1 LEHILNDLIATYH
14 SANEINWDVLPQKF
28 VLKWN
33 FSNGG
38 NIICSD
44 KSKLDRKQAIKELNR
59 FQKIKP
65 HLKYAEPQY
74 DVEKVLLCE
83 KFIETQ
89 NGEAPVDYKFYCFN
103 GEAKYVLCCY
113 GRSLDHRPAF
123 YFFDKDW
130 HLQRFNK
137 MGKEAPEGFTYVVRN
152 GFPSLRCTNYTV
164 IFTVRPFTI
173 EESEAVFETKPIYL
187 NLNEIYRLADKYAD
201 NQEKY
206 YSIMRKAS
214 LLYPNDTYVNLTM
227 AFLAIKRQNVEEA
240 TEYLNKVKDC
250 PQKTMN
256 QGLIAYLTGDLD
268 KAVQLVQQA
277 NLQGVQEAAEQL
289 KEFDKLIQ
297 YNNKNKKNNQ

>member
-1 LEHILNDLIATYH
+1 MYIHTVKHLWFHYLLCGISPKLSVKFWYRLYLKKPLDLEHPKTLDEKIQWMKLYYYKDNPLVYQCADKFRVRDYVKNCGLEHILNDLIATYH

-44 KSKLDRKQAIKELNR
+44 KSKIDRKQAIKELNR

-74 DVEKVLLCE
+74 EVEKVLLCE

-113 GRSLDHRPAF
+113 GRSIDHRPAF

-130 HLQRFNK
+130 QLQRFNK
-137 MGKEAPEGFTYVVRN
+137 MGKEAPEGFTMPKPVGMDDLFHYAEILSKPFPFVRADFYLEN
-152 GFPSLRCTNYTV
+152 GKAYFGELT
-164 IFTVRPFTI
+164 FTPGGGYDMNRLP
-173 EESEAVFETKPIYL
+173 ETQLKFG
-187 NLNEIYRLADKYAD
+187 
-201 NQEKY
+201 Q
-206 YSIMRKAS
+206 M
-214 LLYPNDTYVNLTM
+214 VNL
-227 AFLAIKRQNVEEA
+227 
-240 TEYLNKVKDC
+240 
-250 PQKTMN
+250 PP
-256 QGLIAYLTGDLD
+256 
-268 KAVQLVQQA
+268 
-277 NLQGVQEAAEQL
+277 
-289 KEFDKLIQ
+289 
-297 YNNKNKKNNQ
+297 KNTK

>member
-1 LEHILNDLIATYH
+1 MYIHTVKHLWFHYLLCGISPKLSVKFWYRLYLKKPLDLEHPKTLDEKIQWMKLYYYKDNPLVYQCADKFRVRDYVKNCGLEHILNDLIATYH
-14 SANEINWDVLPQKF
+14 SANEINWDVLPKKF

-113 GRSLDHRPAF
+113 GRSIDHRPAF

-130 HLQRFNK
+130 QLQRFNK
-137 MGKEAPEGFTYVVRN
+137 MGKEAPEGFTMPKPEGMDDLFHYAEILSKPFPFVRADFYLEK
-152 GFPSLRCTNYTV
+152 GKAYFGELT
-164 IFTVRPFTI
+164 FTPGGGYDMNRLP
-173 EESEAVFETKPIYL
+173 ETQLKFG
-187 NLNEIYRLADKYAD
+187 
-201 NQEKY
+201 Q
-206 YSIMRKAS
+206 M
-214 LLYPNDTYVNLTM
+214 VNL
-227 AFLAIKRQNVEEA
+227 
-240 TEYLNKVKDC
+240 
-250 PQKTMN
+250 PP
-256 QGLIAYLTGDLD
+256 
-268 KAVQLVQQA
+268 
-277 NLQGVQEAAEQL
+277 
-289 KEFDKLIQ
+289 
-297 YNNKNKKNNQ
+297 KNTK

>member
-1 LEHILNDLIATYH
+1 MYIHTVKHLWFHYLLCGISPKLSVKFWYRLYLKKPLDLEHPKTLDEKIQWMKLYYYKDNPLVYQCADKFRVRDYVKNCGLEHILNDLIATYH
-14 SANEINWDVLPQKF
+14 SANEINWDVLPKKF

-44 KSKLDRKQAIKELNR
+44 KSKIDRKQAIKELNR

-130 HLQRFNK
+130 QLQRFNK
-137 MGKEAPEGFTYVVRN
+137 MGKEAPEGFTMPKPEGMDDLFHYAEILSKPFPFVRADFYLEN
-152 GFPSLRCTNYTV
+152 GKAYFGELT
-164 IFTVRPFTI
+164 FTPGGGYDMNRLP
-173 EESEAVFETKPIYL
+173 ETQLKFG
-187 NLNEIYRLADKYAD
+187 
-201 NQEKY
+201 Q
-206 YSIMRKAS
+206 M
-214 LLYPNDTYVNLTM
+214 VNL
-227 AFLAIKRQNVEEA
+227 
-240 TEYLNKVKDC
+240 
-250 PQKTMN
+250 PP
-256 QGLIAYLTGDLD
+256 
-268 KAVQLVQQA
+268 
-277 NLQGVQEAAEQL
+277 
-289 KEFDKLIQ
+289 
-297 YNNKNKKNNQ
+297 KNTK

>member
-1 LEHILNDLIATYH
+1 MYIHTVRHLWFHYLLCRISPKLSVKFWYRRYLKKPLDLENPKTLDEKIQWMKLYYYKDNSLVYQCADKLRVRDYVKDCGLEHILNDLIATYR
-14 SANEINWDVLPQKF
+14 SANEIDWDALPQKF

-74 DVEKVLLCE
+74 NVEKVLLCE
-83 KFIETQ
+83 KYIETE

-113 GRSLDHRPAF
+113 GRSIDHRPAF

-137 MGKEAPEGFTYVVRN
+137 MGKEAPEGFTMPKPDGMDDLFHYAEILSKPFPFVRADFYLEN
-152 GFPSLRCTNYTV
+152 GKAYFGELT
-164 IFTVRPFTI
+164 FTPAGGYDMNRLP
-173 EESEAVFETKPIYL
+173 ETQLKFG
-187 NLNEIYRLADKYAD
+187 
-201 NQEKY
+201 Q
-206 YSIMRKAS
+206 M
-214 LLYPNDTYVNLTM
+214 VNLPP
-227 AFLAIKRQNVEEA
+227 KRI
-240 TEYLNKVKDC
+240 
-250 PQKTMN
+250 
-256 QGLIAYLTGDLD
+256 G
-268 KAVQLVQQA
+268 
-277 NLQGVQEAAEQL
+277 
-289 KEFDKLIQ
+289 
-297 YNNKNKKNNQ
+297 

>member
-1 LEHILNDLIATYH
+1 MYIHTVKHLWFHYLLCGISPKLSVKFWYRLYLKKPLDLEHPKTLDEKIQWMKLYYYKDNPLVYQCADKFRVRDYVKNCGLEHILNDLIATYH

-113 GRSLDHRPAF
+113 GRSIDHRPAF

-130 HLQRFNK
+130 QLQRFNK
-137 MGKEAPEGFTYVVRN
+137 MGKEAPEGFTMPKPEGMDDLFHYAEILSKPFPFVRADFYLEK
-152 GFPSLRCTNYTV
+152 GKAYFGELT
-164 IFTVRPFTI
+164 FTPGGGYDMNRLP
-173 EESEAVFETKPIYL
+173 ETQLKFG
-187 NLNEIYRLADKYAD
+187 
-201 NQEKY
+201 Q
-206 YSIMRKAS
+206 M
-214 LLYPNDTYVNLTM
+214 VNL
-227 AFLAIKRQNVEEA
+227 
-240 TEYLNKVKDC
+240 
-250 PQKTMN
+250 PP
-256 QGLIAYLTGDLD
+256 
-268 KAVQLVQQA
+268 
-277 NLQGVQEAAEQL
+277 
-289 KEFDKLIQ
+289 
-297 YNNKNKKNNQ
+297 KNTK

>member
-1 LEHILNDLIATYH
+1 M
-14 SANEINWDVLPQKF
+14 
-28 VLKWN
+28 KWN

-113 GRSLDHRPAF
+113 GRSIDHRPAF

-130 HLQRFNK
+130 QLQRFNK
-137 MGKEAPEGFTYVVRN
+137 MGKEAPEGFTMPKPEGMDDLFHYAEILSKPFPFVRADFYLEN
-152 GFPSLRCTNYTV
+152 GKAYFGELT
-164 IFTVRPFTI
+164 FTPGGGYDMNRLP
-173 EESEAVFETKPIYL
+173 ETQLKFG
-187 NLNEIYRLADKYAD
+187 
-201 NQEKY
+201 Q
-206 YSIMRKAS
+206 M
-214 LLYPNDTYVNLTM
+214 VNL
-227 AFLAIKRQNVEEA
+227 
-240 TEYLNKVKDC
+240 
-250 PQKTMN
+250 PP
-256 QGLIAYLTGDLD
+256 
-268 KAVQLVQQA
+268 
-277 NLQGVQEAAEQL
+277 
-289 KEFDKLIQ
+289 
-297 YNNKNKKNNQ
+297 KNTK

>member
-1 LEHILNDLIATYH
+1 MYIHTVKHLWFHYLLCGISPKLSVKFWYRLYLKKPLDLEHPKTLDEKIQWMKLYYYKDNPLVYQCADKFRVRDYVKNCGLEHILNDLIATYH
-14 SANEINWDVLPQKF
+14 SANDINWDVLPQKF

-113 GRSLDHRPAF
+113 GRSIDHRPAF

-130 HLQRFNK
+130 QLQRFNK
-137 MGKEAPEGFTYVVRN
+137 MGKEAPEGFTMPKPEGMDDLFHYAEILSKPFPFVRADFYLEN
-152 GFPSLRCTNYTV
+152 GKAYFGELT
-164 IFTVRPFTI
+164 FTPGGGYDMNRLP
-173 EESEAVFETKPIYL
+173 ETQLKFG
-187 NLNEIYRLADKYAD
+187 
-201 NQEKY
+201 Q
-206 YSIMRKAS
+206 M
-214 LLYPNDTYVNLTM
+214 VNL
-227 AFLAIKRQNVEEA
+227 
-240 TEYLNKVKDC
+240 
-250 PQKTMN
+250 PP
-256 QGLIAYLTGDLD
+256 
-268 KAVQLVQQA
+268 
-277 NLQGVQEAAEQL
+277 
-289 KEFDKLIQ
+289 
-297 YNNKNKKNNQ
+297 KNTK

>member
-1 LEHILNDLIATYH
+1 MYIHTVKHLWFHYLLCGISPKLSVKFWYRLYLKKPLDLEHPKTLDEKIQWMKLYYYKDNPLVYQCADKFRVKDYVKNCGLEHILNDLIATYH

-113 GRSLDHRPAF
+113 GRSIDHRPAF

-130 HLQRFNK
+130 QLQRFNK
-137 MGKEAPEGFTYVVRN
+137 MGKEAPEGFTMPKPEGMDDLFHYAEILSKPFPFVRADFYLEN
-152 GFPSLRCTNYTV
+152 GKAYFGELT
-164 IFTVRPFTI
+164 FTPGGGYDMNRLP
-173 EESEAVFETKPIYL
+173 ETQLKFG
-187 NLNEIYRLADKYAD
+187 
-201 NQEKY
+201 Q
-206 YSIMRKAS
+206 M
-214 LLYPNDTYVNLTM
+214 VNL
-227 AFLAIKRQNVEEA
+227 
-240 TEYLNKVKDC
+240 
-250 PQKTMN
+250 PP
-256 QGLIAYLTGDLD
+256 
-268 KAVQLVQQA
+268 
-277 NLQGVQEAAEQL
+277 
-289 KEFDKLIQ
+289 
-297 YNNKNKKNNQ
+297 KNTK

>member
-1 LEHILNDLIATYH
+1 MYIHTVKHLWFHYLLCGISPKLSVKFWYRIYLKKPLDLEHPKTLDEKIQWMKLYYYKDNPLVYQCADKFRVRDYVKNCGLEHILNDLIATYH

-44 KSKLDRKQAIKELNR
+44 KSKIDRKQAIKELNR

-113 GRSLDHRPAF
+113 GRSIDHRPAF

-130 HLQRFNK
+130 QLQRFNK
-137 MGKEAPEGFTYVVRN
+137 MGKEAPEGFTMPKPEGMDDLFHYAEILSKPFPFVRADFYLEN
-152 GFPSLRCTNYTV
+152 GKAYFGELT
-164 IFTVRPFTI
+164 FTPGGGYDMNRLP
-173 EESEAVFETKPIYL
+173 ETQLKFG
-187 NLNEIYRLADKYAD
+187 
-201 NQEKY
+201 Q
-206 YSIMRKAS
+206 M
-214 LLYPNDTYVNLTM
+214 VNL
-227 AFLAIKRQNVEEA
+227 
-240 TEYLNKVKDC
+240 
-250 PQKTMN
+250 PP
-256 QGLIAYLTGDLD
+256 
-268 KAVQLVQQA
+268 
-277 NLQGVQEAAEQL
+277 
-289 KEFDKLIQ
+289 
-297 YNNKNKKNNQ
+297 KNTK

>member
-1 LEHILNDLIATYH
+1 MYIHTVKHLWFHYLLCGISPKLSVKFWYRIYLKKPLDLEHPKTLDEKIQWMKLYYYKDNPLVYQCADKFRVRDYVKNCGLEHILNDLIATYH

-74 DVEKVLLCE
+74 EVEKVLLCE

-137 MGKEAPEGFTYVVRN
+137 MGKEAPEGFTMPKPEGMDDLFHYAEILSKPFPFVRADFYLEK
-152 GFPSLRCTNYTV
+152 GKAYFGELT
-164 IFTVRPFTI
+164 FTPGGGYDMNRLP
-173 EESEAVFETKPIYL
+173 ETQLKFGQMVTL
-187 NLNEIYRLADKYAD
+187 
-201 NQEKY
+201 
-206 YSIMRKAS
+206 
-214 LLYPNDTYVNLTM
+214 
-227 AFLAIKRQNVEEA
+227 
-240 TEYLNKVKDC
+240 
-250 PQKTMN
+250 PQKRR
-256 QGLIAYLTGDLD
+256 
-268 KAVQLVQQA
+268 
-277 NLQGVQEAAEQL
+277 
-289 KEFDKLIQ
+289 
-297 YNNKNKKNNQ
+297 

>member
-1 LEHILNDLIATYH
+1 MYIHTVKHLWFHYLLCGISPKLSVKFWYRLYLKKPLDLEHPKTLDEKIQWMKLYYYKDNPLVYQCADKFRVRDYVKNCGLEHILNDLIATYH
-14 SANEINWDVLPQKF
+14 SANEINWDVLPKKF

-44 KSKLDRKQAIKELNR
+44 KSKIDRKQAIKELNR

-137 MGKEAPEGFTYVVRN
+137 MGKEAPEGFTMPKPEGMDDLFHYAEILSKPFPFVRADFYLEN
-152 GFPSLRCTNYTV
+152 GKAYFGELT
-164 IFTVRPFTI
+164 FTPGGGYDMNRLP
-173 EESEAVFETKPIYL
+173 ETQLKFG
-187 NLNEIYRLADKYAD
+187 
-201 NQEKY
+201 Q
-206 YSIMRKAS
+206 M
-214 LLYPNDTYVNLTM
+214 VNL
-227 AFLAIKRQNVEEA
+227 
-240 TEYLNKVKDC
+240 
-250 PQKTMN
+250 PP
-256 QGLIAYLTGDLD
+256 
-268 KAVQLVQQA
+268 
-277 NLQGVQEAAEQL
+277 
-289 KEFDKLIQ
+289 
-297 YNNKNKKNNQ
+297 KNTK

>member
-1 LEHILNDLIATYH
+1 MYIHTVKHLWFHYLLCGISPKLSVKFWYRIYLKKPLDLEHPKTLDEKIQWMKLYYYKDNPLVYQCADKFRVRDYVKNCGLEHILNDLIATYH
-14 SANEINWDVLPQKF
+14 SANEINWDVLPKKF

-113 GRSLDHRPAF
+113 GRSIDHRPAF

-130 HLQRFNK
+130 QLQRFNK
-137 MGKEAPEGFTYVVRN
+137 MGKEAPEGFTMPKPEGMDDLFHYAEILSKPFPFVRADFYLEN
-152 GFPSLRCTNYTV
+152 GKAYFGELT
-164 IFTVRPFTI
+164 FTPGGGYDMNRLP
-173 EESEAVFETKPIYL
+173 ETQLKFG
-187 NLNEIYRLADKYAD
+187 
-201 NQEKY
+201 Q
-206 YSIMRKAS
+206 M
-214 LLYPNDTYVNLTM
+214 VNL
-227 AFLAIKRQNVEEA
+227 
-240 TEYLNKVKDC
+240 
-250 PQKTMN
+250 PP
-256 QGLIAYLTGDLD
+256 
-268 KAVQLVQQA
+268 
-277 NLQGVQEAAEQL
+277 
-289 KEFDKLIQ
+289 
-297 YNNKNKKNNQ
+297 KNTK

>member
-1 LEHILNDLIATYH
+1 MYIHTVKHLWFHYLLCGISPKLSVKFWYRLYLKKPLDLEHPKTLDEKIQWMKLYYYKDNPLVYQCADKFRVRDYVKNCGLEHILNDLIATYH
-14 SANEINWDVLPQKF
+14 SVNEINWDVLPQKF

-113 GRSLDHRPAF
+113 GRSIDHRPAF

-130 HLQRFNK
+130 QLQRFNK
-137 MGKEAPEGFTYVVRN
+137 MGKEAPEGFTMPKPEGMDDLFHYAEILSKPFPFVRADFYLEN
-152 GFPSLRCTNYTV
+152 GKAYFGELT
-164 IFTVRPFTI
+164 FTPGGGYDMNRLP
-173 EESEAVFETKPIYL
+173 ETQLKFG
-187 NLNEIYRLADKYAD
+187 
-201 NQEKY
+201 Q
-206 YSIMRKAS
+206 M
-214 LLYPNDTYVNLTM
+214 VNL
-227 AFLAIKRQNVEEA
+227 
-240 TEYLNKVKDC
+240 
-250 PQKTMN
+250 PP
-256 QGLIAYLTGDLD
+256 
-268 KAVQLVQQA
+268 
-277 NLQGVQEAAEQL
+277 
-289 KEFDKLIQ
+289 
-297 YNNKNKKNNQ
+297 KNTK

>member
-1 LEHILNDLIATYH
+1 MYIHTVKHLWFHYLLCGISPKLSVKFWYRLYLKKPLDLEHPKTLDEKIQWMKLYYYKDNPLVYQCADKFRVRDYVKNCGLEHILNDLIATYH

-130 HLQRFNK
+130 QLQRFNK
-137 MGKEAPEGFTYVVRN
+137 MGKEAPEGFTMPKPEGMDDLFHYAEILSKPFPFVRADFYLEN
-152 GFPSLRCTNYTV
+152 GKAYFGELT
-164 IFTVRPFTI
+164 FTPGGGYDMNRLP
-173 EESEAVFETKPIYL
+173 ETQLKFG
-187 NLNEIYRLADKYAD
+187 
-201 NQEKY
+201 Q
-206 YSIMRKAS
+206 M
-214 LLYPNDTYVNLTM
+214 VNL
-227 AFLAIKRQNVEEA
+227 
-240 TEYLNKVKDC
+240 
-250 PQKTMN
+250 PP
-256 QGLIAYLTGDLD
+256 
-268 KAVQLVQQA
+268 
-277 NLQGVQEAAEQL
+277 
-289 KEFDKLIQ
+289 
-297 YNNKNKKNNQ
+297 KNTK

>member
-1 LEHILNDLIATYH
+1 MYIHTVKHLWFHYLLCGISPKLSVKFWYRLYLKKPLDLEHPKTLDEKIQWMKLYYYKDNPLVYQCADKFRVRDYVKNCGLEHILNDLIATYH
-14 SANEINWDVLPQKF
+14 SANEINWDALPQKF

-113 GRSLDHRPAF
+113 GRSIDHRPAF

-130 HLQRFNK
+130 QLQRFNK
-137 MGKEAPEGFTYVVRN
+137 MGKEVPEGFTMPKPEGMDDLFHYAEILSKPFPFVRADFYLEN
-152 GFPSLRCTNYTV
+152 GKAYFGELT
-164 IFTVRPFTI
+164 FTPGGGYDMNRLP
-173 EESEAVFETKPIYL
+173 ETQLKFG
-187 NLNEIYRLADKYAD
+187 
-201 NQEKY
+201 Q
-206 YSIMRKAS
+206 M
-214 LLYPNDTYVNLTM
+214 VNL
-227 AFLAIKRQNVEEA
+227 
-240 TEYLNKVKDC
+240 
-250 PQKTMN
+250 PP
-256 QGLIAYLTGDLD
+256 
-268 KAVQLVQQA
+268 
-277 NLQGVQEAAEQL
+277 
-289 KEFDKLIQ
+289 
-297 YNNKNKKNNQ
+297 KNTK

>member
-1 LEHILNDLIATYH
+1 MYIHTVKHLWFHYLLCGISPKLSVKFWYRLYLKKPLDLEHPKTLDEKIQWMKLYYYKDNPLVYQCADKFRVRDYVKNCGLEHILNDLIATYH
-14 SANEINWDVLPQKF
+14 SANKINWDVLPQKF

-83 KFIETQ
+83 KFIETE

-113 GRSLDHRPAF
+113 GRSIDHRPAF

-130 HLQRFNK
+130 QLQRFNK
-137 MGKEAPEGFTYVVRN
+137 MGKEAPEGFTMPKPEGMDDLFHYAEILSKPFPFVRADFYLEN
-152 GFPSLRCTNYTV
+152 GKAYFGELT
-164 IFTVRPFTI
+164 FTPGGGYDMNRLP
-173 EESEAVFETKPIYL
+173 ETQLKFG
-187 NLNEIYRLADKYAD
+187 
-201 NQEKY
+201 Q
-206 YSIMRKAS
+206 M
-214 LLYPNDTYVNLTM
+214 VNL
-227 AFLAIKRQNVEEA
+227 
-240 TEYLNKVKDC
+240 
-250 PQKTMN
+250 PP
-256 QGLIAYLTGDLD
+256 
-268 KAVQLVQQA
+268 
-277 NLQGVQEAAEQL
+277 
-289 KEFDKLIQ
+289 
-297 YNNKNKKNNQ
+297 KNTK

>member
-1 LEHILNDLIATYH
+1 MYIHTVKHLWFHYLLCGISPKLSVKFWYRLYLKKPLDLEHPKTLDEKIQWMKLYYYKDNPLVYQCADKFRVRDYVKNCGLEHILNDLIATYH

-113 GRSLDHRPAF
+113 GRSIDRRPAF

-130 HLQRFNK
+130 QLQRFNK
-137 MGKEAPEGFTYVVRN
+137 MGKEAPEGFTMSKPEGMDDLFHYAEILSKPCPFVRADFYLEN
-152 GFPSLRCTNYTV
+152 GKAYFGELT
-164 IFTVRPFTI
+164 FTPGGGYDMNRLP
-173 EESEAVFETKPIYL
+173 ETQLKFG
-187 NLNEIYRLADKYAD
+187 
-201 NQEKY
+201 Q
-206 YSIMRKAS
+206 M
-214 LLYPNDTYVNLTM
+214 VNL
-227 AFLAIKRQNVEEA
+227 
-240 TEYLNKVKDC
+240 
-250 PQKTMN
+250 PP
-256 QGLIAYLTGDLD
+256 
-268 KAVQLVQQA
+268 
-277 NLQGVQEAAEQL
+277 
-289 KEFDKLIQ
+289 
-297 YNNKNKKNNQ
+297 KNTK

>member
-1 LEHILNDLIATYH
+1 MYIHTVKHLWFHYLLCGISPKLSVKFWYRLYLKKPLDLEHPKTLDEKIQWMKLYYYKDNPLVYQCADKFRVRDYVKECGLEHILNDLLATYH
-14 SANEINWDVLPQKF
+14 SANEIDWDVLPQKF

-113 GRSLDHRPAF
+113 GRSIDHKPAF
-123 YFFDKDW
+123 YFFDKNW
-130 HLQRFNK
+130 ELKRFNK
-137 MGKEAPEGFTYVVRN
+137 MGKEAPEGFTMPKPEGMDDLFHYAEILSKPFPFVRADFYLEN
-152 GFPSLRCTNYTV
+152 GKAYFGELT
-164 IFTVRPFTI
+164 FTPGGGYDMNRLP
-173 EESEAVFETKPIYL
+173 ETQLKFG
-187 NLNEIYRLADKYAD
+187 
-201 NQEKY
+201 Q
-206 YSIMRKAS
+206 M
-214 LLYPNDTYVNLTM
+214 VNL
-227 AFLAIKRQNVEEA
+227 
-240 TEYLNKVKDC
+240 
-250 PQKTMN
+250 PP
-256 QGLIAYLTGDLD
+256 
-268 KAVQLVQQA
+268 
-277 NLQGVQEAAEQL
+277 
-289 KEFDKLIQ
+289 
-297 YNNKNKKNNQ
+297 KNTK

>member
-1 LEHILNDLIATYH
+1 MYIHTVKHLWFHYLLCGISPKLSVKFWYRLYLKKPLDLEHPKTLDEKIQWMKLYYYKDNPLVYQCADKFRVRDYVKNCGLEHILNDLIATYH

-113 GRSLDHRPAF
+113 GRSIDHRPAF

-130 HLQRFNK
+130 QLQRFNK
-137 MGKEAPEGFTYVVRN
+137 MGKEAPEGFTMPKPEGMDALFHYAEILSKPFPFVRADFYLEN
-152 GFPSLRCTNYTV
+152 GKAYFGELT
-164 IFTVRPFTI
+164 FTPGGGYDMNRLP
-173 EESEAVFETKPIYL
+173 ETQLKFG
-187 NLNEIYRLADKYAD
+187 
-201 NQEKY
+201 Q
-206 YSIMRKAS
+206 M
-214 LLYPNDTYVNLTM
+214 VNL
-227 AFLAIKRQNVEEA
+227 
-240 TEYLNKVKDC
+240 
-250 PQKTMN
+250 PP
-256 QGLIAYLTGDLD
+256 
-268 KAVQLVQQA
+268 
-277 NLQGVQEAAEQL
+277 
-289 KEFDKLIQ
+289 
-297 YNNKNKKNNQ
+297 KNTK

>member
-1 LEHILNDLIATYH
+1 MYIHTVKHLWFHYLLCGISPKLSVKFWYRLYLKKPLDLEHPKTLDEKIQWMKLYYYKDNPLVYQCADKFRVRDYVKNCGLEHILNDLIATYH

-113 GRSLDHRPAF
+113 GRSIDHRPAF

-130 HLQRFNK
+130 QLQRFNK
-137 MGKEAPEGFTYVVRN
+137 MGKEAPEGFTMPKPEGMDDLFHYAEILSKPFPFVRADFYLEN
-152 GFPSLRCTNYTV
+152 GKAYFGELT
-164 IFTVRPFTI
+164 FTPGGGYDMNRLP
-173 EESEAVFETKPIYL
+173 ETQLKFG
-187 NLNEIYRLADKYAD
+187 
-201 NQEKY
+201 Q
-206 YSIMRKAS
+206 M
-214 LLYPNDTYVNLTM
+214 VNL
-227 AFLAIKRQNVEEA
+227 
-240 TEYLNKVKDC
+240 
-250 PQKTMN
+250 PP
-256 QGLIAYLTGDLD
+256 
-268 KAVQLVQQA
+268 
-277 NLQGVQEAAEQL
+277 
-289 KEFDKLIQ
+289 
-297 YNNKNKKNNQ
+297 KNTK

>member
-1 LEHILNDLIATYH
+1 MYIHTVKHLWFHYLLCGISPKLSVKFWYRLYLKKPLDLEHPKTLDEKIQWMKLYYYKDNPLVYQCADKFRVRDYVKNCGLEHILNDLIATYH
-14 SANEINWDVLPQKF
+14 SANKINWDVLPQKF

-83 KFIETQ
+83 KFIETE

-130 HLQRFNK
+130 QLQRFNK
-137 MGKEAPEGFTYVVRN
+137 MGKEAPEGFTMPKPEGMDDLFHYAEILSKPFPFVRADFYLEK
-152 GFPSLRCTNYTV
+152 GKAYFGELT
-164 IFTVRPFTI
+164 FTPGGGYDMNRLP
-173 EESEAVFETKPIYL
+173 ETQLKFG
-187 NLNEIYRLADKYAD
+187 
-201 NQEKY
+201 Q
-206 YSIMRKAS
+206 M
-214 LLYPNDTYVNLTM
+214 VNL
-227 AFLAIKRQNVEEA
+227 
-240 TEYLNKVKDC
+240 
-250 PQKTMN
+250 PP
-256 QGLIAYLTGDLD
+256 
-268 KAVQLVQQA
+268 
-277 NLQGVQEAAEQL
+277 
-289 KEFDKLIQ
+289 
-297 YNNKNKKNNQ
+297 KNTK